1 MGRRLGSRLIWVV
14 LLAAITNGCAGL
26 RQFPERSVSYTADLV
41 TLDPG
46 FAKLLNQLYPSASP
60 ESRRNKE
67 IETRLRVIDI
77 HFKSPQEAS
86 GRRML
91 GRTWRSM

>member
-1 MGRRLGSRLIWVV
+1 MGSRLIWVV

-26 RQFPERSVSYTADLV
+26 RQFPERSVSYTADLA
-41 TLDPG
+41 TLDPE

-67 IETRLRVIDI
+67 IETRLR
-77 HFKSPQEAS
+77 HPLRKSSQEAS

-91 GRTWRSM
+91 GRIWRSM